1 MLFGVARPLSP
12 PVPLVKLT
20 ALSLAGA
27 GGGRGLRPPAAGL
40 LAGGAGGVGFA
51 LMAGAGFGAPLIL
64 IRGLMAGLLMFG
76 VVRGAGAAA
85 GGGGGGGG
93 GAGRDCGTTISST

>member
-12 PVPLVKLT
+12 PLPLVRLT

-27 GGGRGLRPPAAGL
+27 GGGMGLRPPTAGL

-51 LMAGAGFGAPLIL
+51 LTAGAGFGAPLAF
-64 IRGLMAGLLMFG
+64 IRGFIAGLLMFG
-76 VVRGAGAAA
+76 IGRGVGAAA

-93 GAGRDCGTTISST
+93 GAGRDS